1 MERGLSSAAHR
12 SLVRH
17 ITGPQLHAEFDRNHC
32 ARIQR
37 EVPGGP
43 ARLTRAPDA
52 SHDTPMA
59 TLHIEEIDLADL
71 SRLIVNN
78 LGASSTEGF
87 IVGRT
92 LIRDAVFSVLECSE
106 LEAEQLVDTLISRG
120 FVRFEADDAGAGGH
134 GLWHVVPPAA

>member
-1 MERGLSSAAHR
+1 M
-12 SLVRH
+12 
-17 ITGPQLHAEFDRNHC
+17 HAEFDKNHC

-37 EVPGGP
+37 EMLAGP
-43 ARLTRAPDA
+43 ARLTHAPGA
-52 SHDTPMA
+52 SHHIPMA

-78 LGASSTEGF
+78 LGGSSTEGF

-120 FVRFEADDAGAGGH
+120 FVRFEADDTSGGGH
-134 GLWHVVPPAA
+134 GLWHIVPPAA